1 MKIKFLGTGTSHG
14 VPVAGCSC
22 PTCTSLDPKNNRYRT
37 SVMIQDKGTTVVIDT
52 PAEFRLRTLE
62 YGIKRIDA
70 LLLTHAHADHIAGL
84 DDIRRYNE
92 LQLNAIPAYC
102 DAQTAAEVR
111 KRFAYIF
118 EDTQEGGGKP
128 KVDLIETEPYSIFT
142 AKDIQV
148 QMLPVMHGDIQIAAF
163 KTGRFAYVTDV
174 SALPD
179 ATIKELKGIDVLVL
193 DALRHE
199 PHPTHFSLSQALKAA
214 EIIGAKKV
222 YLTHIAHS
230 LEHNKTE
237 AQLPGNVKM
246 AYDGL
251 ELNIEG

>member
-1 MKIKFLGTGTSHG
+1 
-14 VPVAGCSC
+14 
-22 PTCTSLDPKNNRYRT
+22 
-37 SVMIQDKGTTVVIDT
+37 MIQDKGTTVIIDT

-70 LLLTHAHADHIAGL
+70 LLLTHAHSDHIAGL

-92 LQLNAIPAYC
+92 LQSGAIPAYC

-111 KRFAYIF
+111 KRFSYIF

-128 KVDLIETEPYSIFT
+128 KVDLIETEPYSVFT
-142 AKDIQV
+142 VKDIQV
-148 QMLPVMHGDIQIAAF
+148 QLLPVMHGGIQIAAF

-174 SALPD
+174 SEVPER
-179 ATIKELKGIDVLVL
+179 TFKELKGIDVLVL

-199 PHPTHFSLSQALKAA
+199 PHPTHFSVSQALEAA

-222 YLTHIAHS
+222 YFTHIAHA

-251 ELNIEG
+251 ELNIED